1 MKMRK
6 LAAVSAMTIAAMGL
20 AAGTAYAEP
29 APAPAASDELNV
41 AVAPAINYKA
51 YQNGTAAV
59 ISTDAGSLTVA
70 NGQLQIKDNAGIV
83 VGGLPLL
90 MQLDDMQVP
99 IAAQVQGNTAT
110 LTLDGAN
117 AVYNPVALPF
127 QQFAPWKTPYDREV
141 AAWTRMTQTIALG
154 TASRS
159 HRRCGRCRHHRLP
172 ARRRVRR
179 GRRLRLPDSDGRR
192 RSRLGAVVGCL
203 AGAVAFAPVGALA
216 GAILVGAPVA
226 IAAAIQYFT
235 TMNEPFVPPAQRRH
249 RR

>member
-6 LAAVSAMTIAAMGL
+6 MAAVSAMTIAALGL
-20 AAGTAYAEP
+20 AAGTSYADP

-59 ISTDAGSLTVA
+59 LTTDAGSLTVA
-70 NGQLQIKDNAGIV
+70 NGQLQIKDNAGII
-83 VGGLPLL
+83 VGGIPLV

-117 AVYNPVALPF
+117 AMYKPVALPY
-127 QQFAPWKTPYDREV
+127 QEFAPWKTPYDREV
-141 AAWTRMTQTIALG
+141 AAWTRMTQTITMG
-154 TASRS
+154 TAIGAIVGAVGAGVVG
-159 HRRCGRCRHHRLP
+159 CVLGGVFGAVGGFAFLIP
-172 ARRRVRR
+172 TGGAGPV
-179 GRRLRLPDSDGRR
+179 
-192 RSRLGAVVGCL
+192 LGAAVGCL
-203 AGAVAFAPVGALA
+203 AGVVAFAPVGTVA

-226 IAAAIQYFT
+226 IAAGIQYYQ
-235 TMNEPFVPPAQRRH
+235 TMNEPFVPPKPAG
-249 RR
+249 